1 LSPKPCR
8 RHDVALIGF
17 EYFDD
22 VLVAINVNDSTVA
35 SVGELVAVGW
45 VVLTA
50 NDLPEVNGQSLL
62 AAVDLST
69 VRTLPGDVLGFSR
82 FGVVNRY
89 LLSAYG
95 FGVGKVKVRGNI
107 VLFTVTT
114 ARFAQDMKV

>member
-69 VRTLPGDVLGFSR
+69 VRTLPGDVLGFRVS
-82 FGVVNRY
+82 G
-89 LLSAYG
+89 
-95 FGVGKVKVRGNI
+95 
-107 VLFTVTT
+107 
-114 ARFAQDMKV
+114 